1 MLRNI
6 TSIISTFV
14 RIFSMLGVIF
24 NCAQA
29 VNTSLHKSLLEH
41 CRRKCSTVSTDV
53 LHSGH
58 LSDSTTFIMAR
69 YSLTQHFPR
78 RSLEI
83 MTSLFRFLCPY
94 LIFKETVTRAQLLP
108 RMADRTRAV
117 RLCLHRR
124 CVEYLATGNFYLL
137 A

>member
-6 TSIISTFV
+6 TSIILTFV

-29 VNTSLHKSLLEH
+29 VNTSLHKSLLGH
-41 CRRKCSTVSTDV
+41 CRRKCSTVSTAV

-69 YSLTQHFPR
+69 YSLTQHLPK

-83 MTSLFRFLCPY
+83 VTSVFRFLCSY
-94 LIFKETVTRAQLLP
+94 LICQETVGSMFIEMSMLTVCPHILP
-108 RMADRTRAV
+108 FIYNKT
-117 RLCLHRR
+117 L
-124 CVEYLATGNFYLL
+124 YSIIIF
-137 A
+137 